1 MLRYSRGKIAAILLL
16 AFAGFYFAAPS
27 LMSPETRAS
36 IRANAPGFI
45 PGWMIPSQAIVLG
58 LDLQGGSHVLLEV
71 DSSAV
76 IKTQINTLRD
86 DMRRVLREEKVALAG
101 GLAVLPRGVS
111 VRIVDDSERK
121 RVMPKLR
128 EIVNPGPAMSIL
140 SGASQPLFVFDE
152 QPDGLVSITL
162 TEQGVTD
169 KIRKAIDQAIEV
181 LRRRIDALGTTEPN
195 IQRQGTDRIL
205 VQVPGLQDP
214 KRLKDI
220 LGTTAQLEFRMVA
233 ESGAAA
239 GDTEMLPQA
248 DEGTAQLPIEK
259 RVIVQGE
266 DLIDAQPGFDS
277 RSSEPIVN
285 FKFNIRGAQRF
296 GQVTSEAV
304 GRSLAIVLDRK
315 VISAPR
321 ILSPIT
327 GGQGQISGRF
337 TVEAANNLSILLRAG
352 ALPAPLTI
360 VEERTV
366 GPGLGQD
373 SINAGKIA
381 SYVAAVLVV
390 GFMFATYGLFGLFAN
405 IALAIHVVLIFA
417 MMSLIGTTLTLP
429 GIAGIVLTIGTAV
442 DSNVL
447 IYERIREEARQGRS
461 LVASL
466 DAGFTRA
473 FATIIDSNVTM
484 FIAAAILFFLGSG
497 PVRGFA
503 VTMVFG
509 IITTV
514 VTAVTMTRM
523 MIALW
528 YTRSRPQR
536 MPF

>member
-36 IRANAPGFI
+36 LRANAPGFI
-45 PGWMIPSQAIVLG
+45 PAWLIPHQAIVLG

-86 DMRRVLREEKVALAG
+86 DMRRILREEKVSLAG
-101 GLAVLPRGVS
+101 GLAVLPRGVT
-111 VRIVDDSERK
+111 VRIADENERK

-128 EIVNPGPAMSIL
+128 EVTSPGSAISIL
-140 SGASQPLFVFDE
+140 GAGSQPLFELSE
-152 QPDGLVSITL
+152 QPDGLISIIL

-169 KIRKAIDQAIEV
+169 KIRKAVDQAIEV

-233 ESGAAA
+233 DSGAAA
-239 GDTEMLPQA
+239 GDIEMLPQVE
-248 DEGTAQLPIEK
+248 EGAAQLPIEK

-296 GQVTSEAV
+296 GQVTSESV

-321 ILSPIT
+321 IQSPIT

-337 TVEAANNLSILLRAG
+337 TVEAANNLAILLRAG

-390 GFMFATYGLFGLFAN
+390 GFMFVTYGLFGFFAN
-405 IALAIHVVLIFA
+405 IALVIHVVLIFA

-528 YTRSRPQR
+528 YTRSRPQH